1 MTKITYLIPVFNEVK
16 TISEAINNIKKIN
29 YPKKEILVIDN
40 GSTDGSKNII
50 KKIKG
55 IKKILR
61 KENLGIAE
69 TIRYAFKE
77 AKGKYIFRYDADL
90 EYDYKKSI
98 NILKFA
104 ERKKLDVVFLS
115 RLKKN
120 NKNFLKVITR
130 PRFIATLII
139 TFLINLIYGKKFT
152 DVIGTKLYRTKIIK
166 KVPIDTVTMG
176 FEFAFIS
183 RILKMKLK
191 VDEKFINYTPRKY
204 GESVLKFYDLFN
216 ALYQILRIK
225 FLKKS

>member
-1 MTKITYLIPVFNEVK
+1 VKKITYLIPVFNEVK
-16 TISEAINNIKKIN
+16 TISKAINNIKKIN

-40 GSTDGSKNII
+40 GSTDGSRNII

-61 KENLGIAE
+61 KKNLGIAE
-69 TIRYAFKE
+69 TNKYAFKK
-77 AKGKYIFRYDADL
+77 AKGEYIFRYDADL

-120 NKNFLKVITR
+120 DKIFLKVISR
-130 PRFIATLII
+130 PRFIATFVI
-139 TFLINLIYGKKFT
+139 TFFINLFYDKKFT

-166 KVPIDTVTMG
+166 KVPIDTHAKG

-183 RILKMKLK
+183 RILKMKLR
-191 VDEKFINYTPRKY
+191 VDEKFINYRPRKY
-204 GESVLKFYDLFN
+204 GESALKFYDLLN
-216 ALYQILRIK
+216 ALYQIFKIK
-225 FLKKS
+225 FL